1 MALLEQAIAE
11 GLTARAACAVLGL
24 SERRWREWRHRAS
37 AGDYERHPKP
47 ASVRPYN
54 ALTTPEQARLEEA
67 GGCAEWADCSCR
79 ELSVRIL
86 ERHGVYISHVAIW
99 VFERARGLA
108 GHRGPRRRMGVRR
121 PAAPDTSFVS
131 GPNQLWAWDIT
142 KLRTGIPHRV
152 WFLYAVLDQWSRK
165 VVGWH
170 VSDRETSAE
179 AQWAWD
185 QALLAEGLEHGP
197 MPAALS
203 DRGAQMRS
211 RSTAEFFLDLGVAQ
225 LFARPRTPNDN
236 PYVESLFA
244 TVKTAPAY
252 PGVFPT
258 VEAAVAS
265 LFPEAREKIVLVHN
279 GFDEDLFRPDPL
291 ARERVFREH
300 GIDAATDPGVEHVQG
315 EASPRAQVTRRDDA
329 GELLRRA
336 SSEAQERIGG
346 AEDERERA
354 TEVDPGEV
362 PEDPL
367 DSRAQAR
374 RTRLRE
380 SEGVRTTP
388 TPRPR
393 RP

>member
-37 AGDYERHPKP
+37 AGDDERHPKP

-67 GGCAEWADCSCR
+67 VGCAEWADCSCR

-142 KLRTGIPHRV
+142 KLRTGIPHRF

-179 AQWAWD
+179 AQRAWD

-258 VEAAVAS
+258 VEAAVAY
-265 LFPEAREKIVLVHN
+265 FTE
-279 GFDEDLFRPDPL
+279 FFRWYN
-291 ARERVFREH
+291 EEH
-300 GIDAATDPGVEHVQG
+300 LHTRLGMVTPQQKHDGTWVQIP
-315 EASPRAQVTRRDDA
+315 A
-329 GELLRRA
+329 
-336 SSEAQERIGG
+336 
-346 AEDERERA
+346 ERE
-354 TEVDPGEV
+354 EVK
-362 PEDPL
+362 
-367 DSRAQAR
+367 R
-374 RTRLRE
+374 RTLAKRRE
-380 SEGVRTTP
+380 INTQ
-388 TPRPR
+388 PRVPNKE
-393 RP
+393 PGAAIS